1 MMSLL
6 PSATFAIYW
15 ILIGPL
21 DLYHIGAASLLAV
34 LLYNIIYHIILLK
47 LNININ
53 SFRL

>member
-21 DLYHIGAASLLAV
+21 DLYHFGAASLLAV
-34 LLYNIIYHIILLK
+34 LLYNISYNLIKIKYK
-47 LNININ
+47 YK
-53 SFRL
+53 